1 MIKFKKGLDLPI
13 KGQPEQTI
21 ALSKDPSTVAILGT
35 DYVGMKPTMEV
46 RVADKVK
53 LGQVLFTD
61 KKNPAIK
68 FTSPGAGEII
78 SIHRGEKR
86 ALLSVVIKLSG
97 NDEVTFNSYPDQ
109 ALIKNLNREQVI
121 EQLLDS
127 GLWVSLRTRPFSK
140 VPDPVTKPNSIFIT
154 AIDSNPLAPSINKIL
169 EGQERDF
176 ANGARVISRL
186 TDGKVF
192 ICKAPRTNV
201 PLIDRPNIVVEEFS
215 GPHPAGNVGTHIHYL
230 DPVDRH
236 KTVWHIGL
244 QDVIAI
250 GKLFSTGKI
259 HTERIISLG
268 GPSVKKPRL
277 LKTRIGASTEEILV
291 NELTD
296 GENRAVSGSVLS
308 GFAASGS
315 LGFLGRYH
323 QQISVIPEF
332 RKREFFGWLNPG
344 LNHFST
350 KNIVLSSLIP
360 GKQFDFNTTTYGEE
374 RAIIPSGGY
383 EKVMPM
389 DIESLA
395 LLRALAVNDLEDAE
409 ALGCLELDEEDL
421 SLCAFVCPSK
431 LEFGPMLRR
440 NLNMIEKEG

>member
-21 ALSKDPSTVAILGT
+21 ALSKDLSTVALLGR

-97 NDEVTFNSYPDQ
+97 NDEITFNSYSDQ
-109 ALIKNLNREQVI
+109 QLKELTREQVV
-121 EQLLDS
+121 EQLLES
-127 GLWVSLRTRPFSK
+127 GLWISMRTRPFSK
-140 VPDPVTKPNSIFIT
+140 VPDPQTKPNSIFIT
-154 AIDSNPLAPSINKIL
+154 ATDTNPLAPSIDKII

-176 ANGARVISRL
+176 ANGANVISQL
-186 TDGKVF
+186 TDGKIF
-192 ICKAPRTNV
+192 ICKAPGTNV
-201 PLIDRPNIVVEEFS
+201 AIIDRPNIVVQEFS
-215 GPHPAGNVGTHIHYL
+215 GPHPNGNVGTHIHSL
-230 DPVDRH
+230 DPVSRH

-250 GKLFSTGKI
+250 GKLFSAGKI

-277 LKTRIGASTEEILV
+277 LKTRLGASTDEILGY
-291 NELTD
+291 ELIE
-296 GENRAVSGSVLS
+296 GENRVISGSVLS
-308 GFAASGS
+308 GFTASGTI
-315 LGFLGRYH
+315 GYLGRYH

-332 RKREFFGWLNPG
+332 RKRQFFGWLKPG
-344 LNHFST
+344 FNQFST
-350 KNIVLSSLIP
+350 KNILLSSFVP
-360 GKQFDFNTTTYGEE
+360 GKQFNFNTNMYGEE

-383 EKVMPM
+383 EKIMPM
-389 DIESLA
+389 DIEPLF
-395 LLRALAVNDLEDAE
+395 LLRALAVDDLEDAE

>member
-21 ALSKDPSTVAILGT
+21 ALSKDPSTVALLGT

-68 FTSPGAGEII
+68 YTSPGAGEII

-86 ALLSVVIKLSG
+86 TLLSVVIKLSG
-97 NDEVTFNSYPDQ
+97 NDEVTFNSYSDQ
-109 ALIKNLNREQVI
+109 QFKELTREQVV

-140 VPDPVTKPNSIFIT
+140 VPDPETKPNSIFIT
-154 AIDSNPLAPSINKIL
+154 VTDTNPLAPSVDKIL

-176 ANGARVISRL
+176 ANGANVVSRL
-186 TDGKVF
+186 TDKKIF
-192 ICKAPRTNV
+192 ICKTPGIEV
-201 PLIDRPNIVVEEFS
+201 PLIDRPNIIVEEFS
-215 GPHPAGNVGTHIHYL
+215 GPHPVGNVGTHIHSL
-230 DPVDRH
+230 DPVSRH

-259 HTERIISLG
+259 HTERIIALA
-268 GPSVKKPRL
+268 GPLVKKPRL

-296 GENRAVSGSVLS
+296 GENRVISGSILS

-315 LGFLGRYH
+315 LVFLGRYH

-332 RKREFFGWLNPG
+332 RKREFLGWLNPG
-344 LNHFST
+344 VNHFST

-360 GKQFDFNTTTYGEE
+360 GKKFNFDTSVYGEE

-383 EKVMPM
+383 EKIMPM
-389 DIESLA
+389 DIEPLF
-395 LLRALAVNDLEDAE
+395 LLRALAVDDLEDAE

>member
-13 KGQPEQTI
+13 KGKPEQTI
-21 ALSKDPSTVAILGT
+21 SLSKDPSTVALLGP

-61 KKNPAIK
+61 KKNPALK
-68 FTSPGAGEII
+68 YTSPGAGEIV

-86 ALLSVVIKLSG
+86 ALLSIIIKLYG
-97 NDEVTFNSYPDQ
+97 NEEITFNSYSDQ
-109 ALIKNLNREQVI
+109 QLKELTREQVVQ
-121 EQLLDS
+121 QLLDS
-127 GLWVSLRTRPFSK
+127 GLWISLRTRPFNK
-140 VPDPVTKPNSIFIT
+140 VPDPETKPNSIFIT
-154 AIDSNPLAPSINKIL
+154 AMDTNPLAPSIDKIL

-176 ANGARVISRL
+176 ANGTNIISLL
-186 TDGKVF
+186 TDKKIF
-192 ICKAPRTNV
+192 ICKSPGTEV
-201 PLIDRPNIVVEEFS
+201 PLIERPNIVVEEFS
-215 GPHPAGNVGTHIHYL
+215 GPHPAGNVGTHIHSL
-230 DPVDRH
+230 DPVSRH
-236 KTVWHIGL
+236 KTVWYIGL

-268 GPSVKKPRL
+268 GPSVIKPRL
-277 LKTRIGASTEEILV
+277 LKTRIGASTEEILGH
-291 NELTD
+291 ELKD
-296 GENRAVSGSVLS
+296 GENRVISGSVLS
-308 GFAASGS
+308 GFAANGT

-332 RKREFFGWLNPG
+332 RKREFLGWLNPG
-344 LNHFST
+344 FNHFST
-350 KNIVLSSLIP
+350 KNILLSSLIP
-360 GKQFDFNTTTYGEE
+360 GKQFNFNTTTYGEE
-374 RAIIPSGGY
+374 RAILPSGGY
-383 EKVMPM
+383 DRVMPM

-395 LLRALAVNDLEDAE
+395 LLRALAVNDIDDAE

-421 SLCAFVCPSK
+421 ALCAFVCPSK

-440 NLNMIEKEG
+440 NLTMIEKEG

>member
-1 MIKFKKGLDLPI
+1 MIKLKKGLDLPI
-13 KGQPEQTI
+13 KGKPEQTI
-21 ALSKDPSTVAILGT
+21 ALSKDPSTVALLGP

-46 RVADKVK
+46 RVADTVK

-61 KKNPAIK
+61 KKNPILK
-68 FTSPGAGEII
+68 YTSPGAGEIV

-97 NDEVTFNSYPDQ
+97 NEEVTFNSYSDQ
-109 ALIKNLNREQVI
+109 QLKTITREQAVQ
-121 EQLLDS
+121 QLVAS
-127 GLWVSLRTRPFSK
+127 GLWISLRTRPFNK
-140 VPDPVTKPNSIFIT
+140 VPDPKTKPNSIFIT
-154 AIDSNPLAPSINKIL
+154 AIDTNPLAPSVAKIL

-176 ANGARVISRL
+176 ANGANIISLL
-186 TDGKVF
+186 TDKKIF
-192 ICKAPRTNV
+192 MCKAPGTEV
-201 PLIDRPNIVVEEFS
+201 PVIDRQNIVVEEFS
-215 GPHPAGNVGTHIHYL
+215 GPHPSGNVGTHIHFL
-230 DPVDRH
+230 DPVSRH

-268 GPSVKKPRL
+268 GPSVLKPRL
-277 LKTRIGASTEEILV
+277 LKTRIGASTEEILG
-291 NELTD
+291 NEIRN
-296 GENRAVSGSVLS
+296 GENRIISGSVLS
-308 GFAASGS
+308 GFAATGS

-323 QQISVIPEF
+323 QQISVIPEY
-332 RKREFFGWLNPG
+332 RKRHFLGWLNPG
-344 LNHFST
+344 INHFST

-360 GKQFDFNTTTYGEE
+360 GKQFNFNTTTYGEE
-374 RAIIPSGGY
+374 RAILPSGGY

-395 LLRALAVNDLEDAE
+395 LLRALAVNDIEDAE
-409 ALGCLELDEEDL
+409 ALGCLELAEEDL
-421 SLCAFVCPSK
+421 ALCAFVCPSK

-440 NLNMIEKEG
+440 NLTMIEKEG

>member
-21 ALSKDPSTVAILGT
+21 ALSKDPSTVALLGP

-97 NDEVTFNSYPDQ
+97 NDEVTFDSYSDQ
-109 ALIKNLNREQVI
+109 QIKELTRKEVV
-121 EQLLDS
+121 EQLLAS
-127 GLWVSLRTRPFSK
+127 GLWASLRTRPFSK
-140 VPDPVTKPNSIFIT
+140 VPDPETKPNSIFIT
-154 AIDSNPLAPSINKIL
+154 ATDTNPMAPFVDKIL

-176 ANGARVISRL
+176 ANGATVISIL
-186 TDGKVF
+186 TDRKIF
-192 ICKAPRTNV
+192 ICKAPETDV
-201 PLIDRPNIVVEEFS
+201 ALIDRPNIVVEEFS
-215 GPHPAGNVGTHIHYL
+215 GPHPAGNVGTHIHSL
-230 DPVDRH
+230 DPVSRH

-250 GKLFSTGKI
+250 GKLFTTGKI
-259 HTERIISLG
+259 HTERIISLA
-268 GPSVKKPRL
+268 GPSVIKPRL
-277 LKTRIGASTEEILV
+277 LKTRLGASTEEILG
-291 NELTD
+291 NELLE
-296 GENRAVSGSVLS
+296 GENRVISGSVLS
-308 GFAASGS
+308 GFEANGT

-323 QQISVIPEF
+323 QQISIISEN
-332 RKREFFGWLNPG
+332 RKRKFLGWMSPG
-344 LNHFST
+344 FNHFST
-350 KNIVLSSLIP
+350 KNIVLSGLIP
-360 GKQFDFNTTTYGEE
+360 GKKLNFDTSLYGEE

-389 DIESLA
+389 DIEPLF
-395 LLRALAVNDLEDAE
+395 LLRALAVSDIEDSE

-440 NLNMIEKEG
+440 ILNMIEKEG

>member
-21 ALSKDPSTVAILGT
+21 ALSKDPSTVALLGP

-53 LGQVLFTD
+53 LGQVLFTN

-68 FTSPGAGEII
+68 YTSPGAGEII

-86 ALLSVVIKLSG
+86 TLLSVIIKLSG
-97 NDEVTFNSYPDQ
+97 NDEVTFNSYSDQ
-109 ALIKNLNREQVI
+109 QLKKITREQVF

-140 VPDPVTKPNSIFIT
+140 VPDPQTKPNSIFIT
-154 AIDSNPLAPSINKIL
+154 ATDTNPLAPSIDKIL

-176 ANGARVISRL
+176 ANGTNVISLL
-186 TDGKVF
+186 TDGKIF
-192 ICKAPRTNV
+192 ICKAPGTQV

-215 GPHPAGNVGTHIHYL
+215 GPHPAGNVGTHIHTL
-230 DPVDRH
+230 DPVSRH

-268 GPSVKKPRL
+268 GPSVIKPRL
-277 LKTRIGASTEEILV
+277 LKTRLGASTEEILG
-291 NELTD
+291 NELKD
-296 GENRAVSGSVLS
+296 GENRVISGSVLS
-308 GFAASGS
+308 GFATSGS

-344 LNHFST
+344 FNQFSI
-350 KNIVLSSLIP
+350 KNILLSSLVP
-360 GKQFDFNTTTYGEE
+360 GKKFNFNTSMYGEE

-383 EKVMPM
+383 EKIMPM
-389 DIESLA
+389 DIEPLF
-395 LLRALAVNDLEDAE
+395 LLRALAVDDIEDAE

-421 SLCAFVCPSK
+421 SPCAFVCPSK

-440 NLNMIEKEG
+440 NLKMIEKEG

>member
-21 ALSKDPSTVAILGT
+21 ALSKDPSTVLLGT

-68 FTSPGAGEII
+68 YTSPGAGEII

-86 ALLSVVIKLSG
+86 TLLSVVIKLSG
-97 NDEVTFNSYPDQ
+97 NDEVTFNSYSDQ
-109 ALIKNLNREQVI
+109 QFKELTREQVV
-121 EQLLDS
+121 EQLIDS

-140 VPDPVTKPNSIFIT
+140 VPDPETKPNSIFIT
-154 AIDSNPLAPSINKIL
+154 VTDTNPLAPSVDKIL

-176 ANGARVISRL
+176 ANGANVVSRL
-186 TDGKVF
+186 TDKKIF
-192 ICKAPRTNV
+192 ICKAPGIEV
-201 PLIDRPNIVVEEFS
+201 PLIDRPNIIVEEFC
-215 GPHPAGNVGTHIHYL
+215 GPHPVGNVGTHIHSL
-230 DPVDRH
+230 DPVSRH

-259 HTERIISLG
+259 HTERIIALA
-268 GPSVKKPRL
+268 GPLVKKPRL

-296 GENRAVSGSVLS
+296 GENRVISGSILS

-315 LGFLGRYH
+315 LVFLGRYH

-332 RKREFFGWLNPG
+332 RKREFLGWLNPG
-344 LNHFST
+344 VNHFST

-360 GKQFDFNTTTYGEE
+360 GKKFNFDTSVYGEE

-383 EKVMPM
+383 EKIMPM
-389 DIESLA
+389 DIEPLF
-395 LLRALAVNDLEDAE
+395 LLRALAVDDLEDAE

-421 SLCAFVCPSK
+421 SLCAFICPSK

>member
-13 KGQPEQTI
+13 KGKPEQTI
-21 ALSKDPSTVAILGT
+21 SLSKDPSTVALLGP

-61 KKNPAIK
+61 KKNSAIK
-68 FTSPGAGEII
+68 FTSPGAGEIV
-78 SIHRGEKR
+78 SINRGEKR
-86 ALLSVVIKLSG
+86 SLLAVVIKLYG
-97 NDEVTFNSYPDQ
+97 NEEITFNSYSDQ
-109 ALIKNLNREQVI
+109 QLKEITKEQVI
-121 EQLLDS
+121 EQLLKS
-127 GLWVSLRTRPFSK
+127 GMWSSLRTRPFSK
-140 VPDPVTKPNSIFIT
+140 IPDPETKPSSIFIT
-154 AIDSNPLAPSINKIL
+154 AMDTNPLAPSIAKIL
-169 EGQERDF
+169 KGQERDF
-176 ANGARVISRL
+176 ANGANIISLL
-186 TDGKVF
+186 TDKKIF
-192 ICKAPRTNV
+192 ICKSHETEV

-215 GPHPAGNVGTHIHYL
+215 GPHPAGNVGTHIHSL
-230 DPVDRH
+230 DPVSRR

-268 GPSVKKPRL
+268 GPSVIKPRL
-277 LKTRIGASTEEILV
+277 LKTRIGASTEEILG
-291 NELTD
+291 NELKD
-296 GENRAVSGSVLS
+296 GENRVISGSVLS
-308 GFAASGS
+308 GFAANGT

-332 RKREFFGWLNPG
+332 RKRQFFGWLNPG

-350 KNIVLSSLIP
+350 KNILLSSLIP
-360 GKQFDFNTTTYGEE
+360 GKQFNFNTTTYGEE
-374 RAIIPSGGY
+374 RAILPSGGY

-395 LLRALAVNDLEDAE
+395 LLRALAVDDIDDAE

-421 SLCAFVCPSK
+421 ALCAFVCPSK

-440 NLNMIEKEG
+440 NLTMIEKEG

>member
-1 MIKFKKGLDLPI
+1 MIKIKKGLNLPI
-13 KGQPEQTI
+13 KGKPEQTI
-21 ALSKDPSTVAILGT
+21 SLSKDPSTVALLGP

-78 SIHRGEKR
+78 SIRRGEKR
-86 ALLSVVIKLSG
+86 ALLSVIIKLFG
-97 NDEVTFNSYPDQ
+97 NDEVSFNSYSDQ
-109 ALIKNLNREQVI
+109 QIKEVTREQVV
-121 EQLLDS
+121 EQLLNS
-127 GLWVSLRTRPFSK
+127 GLWISFRTRPFSK
-140 VPDPVTKPNSIFIT
+140 IPDPATEPHSIFIT
-154 AIDSNPLAPSINKIL
+154 VTETNPLAPSVEKIL

-176 ANGARVISRL
+176 ANGTRLISLL
-186 TDGKVF
+186 TKGKIF
-192 ICKAPRTNV
+192 ICKPPGIEV
-201 PLIDRPNIVVEEFS
+201 PLIDKPNIVVEEFA
-215 GPHPAGNVGTHIHYL
+215 GPHPSGNVGTHIHFL
-230 DPVDRH
+230 DPVSRN

-250 GKLFSTGKI
+250 GKLFETGKI
-259 HTERIISLG
+259 HTERIISLA

-277 LKTRIGASTEEILV
+277 LKTRIGASLDEILE
-291 NELTD
+291 NELKD
-296 GENRAVSGSVLS
+296 VENRVISGSVLS
-308 GFAASGS
+308 GFEATDS
-315 LGFLGRYH
+315 LGFLGRFH
-323 QQISVIPEF
+323 QQVSVIPEN
-332 RKREFFGWLNPG
+332 RKRQFLGWLNPG
-344 LNHFST
+344 FNQFST
-350 KNIVLSSLIP
+350 KNILLSSLIP
-360 GKQFDFNTTTYGEE
+360 GKEFNLNTSVYGEE
-374 RAIIPSGGY
+374 RAIIPNGGF

-389 DIESLA
+389 DIESLF

>member
-21 ALSKDPSTVAILGT
+21 ALSKDPSTVALLGP

-68 FTSPGAGEII
+68 FTSPGAGEIV
-78 SIHRGEKR
+78 SIHRGDKR

-97 NDEVTFNSYPDQ
+97 NDEVTFNSYSDQ
-109 ALIKNLNREQVI
+109 QLKELTREQVV
-121 EQLLDS
+121 EQLLAS
-127 GLWVSLRTRPFSK
+127 GLWASLRTRPFSK
-140 VPDPVTKPNSIFIT
+140 VPDPETKPNSIFIT
-154 AIDSNPLAPSINKIL
+154 ATDTNPLAPSVDKIL
-169 EGQERDF
+169 ERQERDF
-176 ANGARVISRL
+176 ANGATVISIL
-186 TDGKVF
+186 TDRKIF
-192 ICKAPRTNV
+192 ICKAPETDV
-201 PLIDRPNIVVEEFS
+201 ALIDRPNIVVEEFS
-215 GPHPAGNVGTHIHYL
+215 GPHPAGNVGTHIHSL
-230 DPVDRH
+230 DPVSRH

-250 GKLFSTGKI
+250 GKLFTTGKI
-259 HTERIISLG
+259 HTERIISLA
-268 GPSVKKPRL
+268 GPSVIKPRL
-277 LKTRIGASTEEILV
+277 LKTRPGASTEEILG
-291 NELTD
+291 NELKD
-296 GENRAVSGSVLS
+296 GENRVISGSVLS

-332 RKREFFGWLNPG
+332 RKREFLGWLNPG
-344 LNHFST
+344 FNHFSN
-350 KNIVLSSLIP
+350 KKIVLSGLIP
-360 GKQFDFNTTTYGEE
+360 GKKFNFNTNIYGEE
-374 RAIIPSGGY
+374 RTIIPSGGY

-389 DIESLA
+389 DIEPLL
-395 LLRALAVNDLEDAE
+395 LLRALAVDDIEDAE
-409 ALGCLELDEEDL
+409 VLGCLELDEEDL

-431 LEFGPMLRR
+431 LEFGPMLRK

>member
-13 KGQPEQTI
+13 KGKPEQTI
-21 ALSKDPSTVAILGT
+21 SLSKDPSTVALLGP

-46 RVADKVK
+46 RVAEKVK

-61 KKNPAIK
+61 KKNPALK
-68 FTSPGAGEII
+68 YTSPGAGEIV
-78 SIHRGEKR
+78 SIHRGGKR

-97 NDEVTFNSYPDQ
+97 NEEITFNSHSDQ
-109 ALIKNLNREQVI
+109 QLKDVTREQAVQ
-121 EQLLDS
+121 QLLDS
-127 GLWVSLRTRPFSK
+127 GLWISLRTRPFNK
-140 VPDPVTKPNSIFIT
+140 VPDPETKPNSIFIT
-154 AIDSNPLAPSINKIL
+154 AMDTNPLAPSISKIL

-176 ANGARVISRL
+176 ANGAFIISLL
-186 TDGKVF
+186 TNKKVF
-192 ICKAPRTNV
+192 ICTAPGTEV

-215 GPHPAGNVGTHIHYL
+215 GPHPAGNVGAHIHSL
-230 DPVDRH
+230 DPVSRK

-244 QDVIAI
+244 QDAIAI

-268 GPSVKKPRL
+268 GPSVINPRL
-277 LKTRIGASTEEILV
+277 LKTRIGASTEEILG
-291 NELTD
+291 NELKD
-296 GENRAVSGSVLS
+296 GENRVISGSVLS
-308 GFAASGS
+308 GFEASSS

-323 QQISVIPEF
+323 QQISVITEF
-332 RKREFFGWLNPG
+332 RKRQFLGWLNPG

-350 KNIVLSSLIP
+350 KNILLSSLIP
-360 GKQFDFNTTTYGEE
+360 GKQFNFNTTTYGEE
-374 RAIIPSGGY
+374 RAILPSGGY

-421 SLCAFVCPSK
+421 ALCAFVCPSK

-440 NLNMIEKEG
+440 NLTMIEKEG

>member
-1 MIKFKKGLDLPI
+1 MIKLKKGLDLPI
-13 KGQPEQTI
+13 KGKPEQTI
-21 ALSKDPSTVAILGT
+21 ALSKDPSTVALLGP
-35 DYVGMKPTMEV
+35 DYIGMKPTMEV

-53 LGQVLFTD
+53 LGQILFTD

-78 SIHRGEKR
+78 SIHRSEKR

-97 NDEVTFNSYPDQ
+97 NDAVTFNPYSDQ
-109 ALIKNLNREQVI
+109 QFKELTREQVV
-121 EQLLDS
+121 EQLLNS

-140 VPDPVTKPNSIFIT
+140 VPDPQSKPNSIFIT
-154 AIDSNPLAPSINKIL
+154 ATDTNPLAPSINKIL

-176 ANGARVISRL
+176 ANGANVISLL
-186 TDGKVF
+186 TDGKIF
-192 ICKAPRTNV
+192 ICKAPGTDI
-201 PLIDRPNIVVEEFS
+201 PLIDRTNIVVEEFS
-215 GPHPAGNVGTHIHYL
+215 GPHPAGNVGTHIHSL
-230 DPVDRH
+230 DPVSRH

-268 GPSVKKPRL
+268 GPSVNKPRL
-277 LKTRIGASTEEILV
+277 LKTRLGASTEEILG
-291 NELTD
+291 NELKD
-296 GENRAVSGSVLS
+296 GENRIISGSVLS
-308 GFAASGS
+308 GFTASGT

-332 RKREFFGWLNPG
+332 RKRQFLGWLSPG

-350 KNIVLSSLIP
+350 KNIVLSILIH
-360 GKQFDFNTTTYGEE
+360 GKKFNFDTSVYGEE
-374 RAIIPSGGY
+374 RVIIPSGGY
-383 EKVMPM
+383 EKIMPM
-389 DIESLA
+389 DIEPLF
-395 LLRALAVNDLEDAE
+395 LLRALAVDDIEDAE

-431 LEFGPMLRR
+431 LEFGPMLRK

>member
-1 MIKFKKGLDLPI
+1 MIKFKNGLDLPI
-13 KGQPEQTI
+13 KGKPEQTI
-21 ALSKDPSTVAILGT
+21 SLSKDPSTVALLGP

-61 KKNPAIK
+61 KKNPVIK
-68 FTSPGAGEII
+68 YTSPGAGEIV

-97 NDEVTFNSYPDQ
+97 NEEITFKSYSDQ
-109 ALIKNLNREQVI
+109 QLKDITREQVM

-127 GLWVSLRTRPFSK
+127 GMWTSLRTRPFSK
-140 VPDPVTKPNSIFIT
+140 VPDPETKPNSIFIT
-154 AIDSNPLAPSINKIL
+154 AIDTNPLAPSVTKIL

-176 ANGARVISRL
+176 ANGTYIISLL
-186 TDGKVF
+186 TKKKIF
-192 ICKAPRTNV
+192 ICKAPGTEV
-201 PLIDRPNIVVEEFS
+201 PLIDRPNIIVEEFS

-230 DPVDRH
+230 DPVSRN

-259 HTERIISLG
+259 HTERIISLA
-268 GPSVKKPRL
+268 GPSVIKPRL
-277 LKTRIGASTEEILV
+277 LKTRLGASTEEILG
-291 NELTD
+291 NELIE
-296 GENRAVSGSVLS
+296 GENRVISGSVLS
-308 GFAASGS
+308 GFEANGT

-323 QQISVIPEF
+323 QQISIISEN
-332 RKREFFGWLNPG
+332 RKRKLLGWMSPG
-344 LNHFST
+344 FNHFSS

-360 GKQFDFNTTTYGEE
+360 GKKISFDTSLYGEE
-374 RAIIPSGGY
+374 RAIIPSGVY

-389 DIESLA
+389 DIEPLF
-395 LLRALAVNDLEDAE
+395 LLRALAVSDIEDSE

-440 NLNMIEKEG
+440 ILNMIEKEG

>member
-1 MIKFKKGLDLPI
+1 MIKFKKGLDLPL
-13 KGQPEQTI
+13 KGKPEQTI
-21 ALSKDPSTVAILGT
+21 ALSKDPSTVALLGT

-53 LGQVLFTD
+53 LGQILFTD
-61 KKNPAIK
+61 KKNSAIK

-86 ALLSVVIKLSG
+86 ALLSVVIKLLG
-97 NDEVTFNSYPDQ
+97 NDEVTFNSYSDQ
-109 ALIKNLNREQVI
+109 QFKELTKEQVV
-121 EQLLDS
+121 EQLLNS

-140 VPDPVTKPNSIFIT
+140 VPDPQSKPNSIFIT
-154 AIDSNPLAPSINKIL
+154 ATDTNPLAPSINKIL
-169 EGQERDF
+169 EEQERDF
-176 ANGARVISRL
+176 ANGTNVISLL
-186 TDGKVF
+186 TDGKIF
-192 ICKAPRTNV
+192 ICKAPGTDV
-201 PLIDRPNIVVEEFS
+201 PLIDRTNIVVEEFS

-230 DPVDRH
+230 DPVSRH

-259 HTERIISLG
+259 HTERIISLA
-268 GPSVKKPRL
+268 GPSVIKPRL
-277 LKTRIGASTEEILV
+277 LKTRLGASTEEILG

-296 GENRAVSGSVLS
+296 GENRVISGSVLS
-308 GFAASGS
+308 GFAASGT

-332 RKREFFGWLNPG
+332 RKREFLGWLNPG

-360 GKQFDFNTTTYGEE
+360 GKKFNFDTSVYGEE

-383 EKVMPM
+383 EKIMPM
-389 DIESLA
+389 DFEPLF

>member
-21 ALSKDPSTVAILGT
+21 ALSKDPSTVALLGT

-68 FTSPGAGEII
+68 FTSPGAGEIV
-78 SIHRGEKR
+78 SIHRGDKR
-86 ALLSVVIKLSG
+86 ALLSVIIKLSG
-97 NDEVTFNSYPDQ
+97 NDEVTFNSYSDQ
-109 ALIKNLNREQVI
+109 QLKELTREQVV
-121 EQLLDS
+121 EQLLAS
-127 GLWVSLRTRPFSK
+127 GLWASLRTRPFSK
-140 VPDPVTKPNSIFIT
+140 VPDPETKPNSIFIT
-154 AIDSNPLAPSINKIL
+154 ATDTNPLAPSVDKIL

-176 ANGARVISRL
+176 ANGATVISIL
-186 TDGKVF
+186 TDRKIF
-192 ICKAPRTNV
+192 ICKAPETDV
-201 PLIDRPNIVVEEFS
+201 ALIDRPNIVVEEFS
-215 GPHPAGNVGTHIHYL
+215 GPHPAGNVGTHIHSL
-230 DPVDRH
+230 DPVSRH

-259 HTERIISLG
+259 HTERIISLA
-268 GPSVKKPRL
+268 GPSVIKPRL
-277 LKTRIGASTEEILV
+277 LKTRLGASTEEILG
-291 NELTD
+291 NELKD
-296 GENRAVSGSVLS
+296 GENRVISGSVLS
-308 GFAASGS
+308 GFTASGT

-332 RKREFFGWLNPG
+332 RKREFLGWLNPG
-344 LNHFST
+344 FNHFST
-350 KNIVLSSLIP
+350 KKIVLSSLIP
-360 GKQFDFNTTTYGEE
+360 GKKFNFNTNIYGEE

-389 DIESLA
+389 DIEPLL
-395 LLRALAVNDLEDAE
+395 LLRALAVDDIEDAE

-431 LEFGPMLRR
+431 LEFGPMLRK

>member
-86 ALLSVVIKLSG
+86 TLLSVVIKLSG
-97 NDEVTFNSYPDQ
+97 NDEVTFNSYSDQ
-109 ALIKNLNREQVI
+109 QFKELTKEQVV

-140 VPDPVTKPNSIFIT
+140 VPDPQTKPNSIFIT
-154 AIDSNPLAPSINKIL
+154 ATDTNPLAPSVDKIL

-176 ANGARVISRL
+176 ANGVNVISLL
-186 TDGKVF
+186 TDRKIF
-192 ICKAPRTNV
+192 ICKAPKTDV
-201 PLIDRPNIVVEEFS
+201 ALIDRPNIVVQEFS
-215 GPHPAGNVGTHIHYL
+215 GPHPAGNVGTHIHSL
-230 DPVDRH
+230 DPVSRH

-277 LKTRIGASTEEILV
+277 LKTHIGASTEEILG

-296 GENRAVSGSVLS
+296 GENRVISGSVLS
-308 GFAASGS
+308 GFVASGS
-315 LGFLGRYH
+315 LGFLGRFH

-332 RKREFFGWLNPG
+332 RKRQFLGWLNPG
-344 LNHFST
+344 LNQFST

-360 GKQFDFNTTTYGEE
+360 GKKFKFDTSVYGEE
-374 RAIIPSGGY
+374 RAIIPNGGY

-389 DIESLA
+389 DIEPLF
-395 LLRALAVNDLEDAE
+395 LLRALAVDDLEDAE

-421 SLCAFVCPSK
+421 SLCALVCPSK

>member
-21 ALSKDPSTVAILGT
+21 ALSKDPSTVALLGT

-86 ALLSVVIKLSG
+86 TLLSVVIKLSG
-97 NDEVTFNSYPDQ
+97 NDEVTFNSYSDQ
-109 ALIKNLNREQVI
+109 QFKELTREQVV

-140 VPDPVTKPNSIFIT
+140 VPDPTTEPNSIFIT
-154 AIDSNPLAPSINKIL
+154 ATETNPLAPSVDKIL

-176 ANGARVISRL
+176 ANGANVVSRL
-186 TDGKVF
+186 TDRKIF
-192 ICKAPRTNV
+192 ICKVPGIEV
-201 PLIDRPNIVVEEFS
+201 PLIDRPNIIVEEFS
-215 GPHPAGNVGTHIHYL
+215 GPHPVGNVGTHIHSL
-230 DPVDRH
+230 DPVSRH

-259 HTERIISLG
+259 HTERIIALA

-296 GENRAVSGSVLS
+296 GENRVISGSILS

-315 LGFLGRYH
+315 LVFLGRYH

-332 RKREFFGWLNPG
+332 RKREFLGWLNPG
-344 LNHFST
+344 VNHFST

-360 GKQFDFNTTTYGEE
+360 GKKFNFDTSVYGEE

-383 EKVMPM
+383 EKIMPM
-389 DIESLA
+389 DIEPLF
-395 LLRALAVNDLEDAE
+395 LLRALAVDDLEDAE

-431 LEFGPMLRR
+431 LEFGPLLRR
-440 NLNMIEKEG
+440 NLDMIEKEG

>member
-21 ALSKDPSTVAILGT
+21 ALSKDPSTVALLGP

-68 FTSPGAGEII
+68 FTSPGAGEIV
-78 SIHRGEKR
+78 SIHRGDKR
-86 ALLSVVIKLSG
+86 ALLSVIIKLSG
-97 NDEVTFNSYPDQ
+97 NDEVTFNSYSDQ
-109 ALIKNLNREQVI
+109 QIKELTREQVV
-121 EQLLDS
+121 EQLLAS
-127 GLWVSLRTRPFSK
+127 GLWASLRTRPFSK
-140 VPDPVTKPNSIFIT
+140 VPDPETKPNSIFIT
-154 AIDSNPLAPSINKIL
+154 ATDTNPLAPSVDKIL

-176 ANGARVISRL
+176 ANGATVISLL
-186 TDGKVF
+186 TDRKVF
-192 ICKAPRTNV
+192 MCKAPKTYV
-201 PLIDRPNIVVEEFS
+201 ALIDRPNIVVEEFS
-215 GPHPAGNVGTHIHYL
+215 GPHPAGNVGTHIHSLY
-230 DPVDRH
+230 PVSRQ

-250 GKLFSTGKI
+250 GKLFTTGKI
-259 HTERIISLG
+259 HTERIISLA
-268 GPSVKKPRL
+268 GPSVIKPRL
-277 LKTRIGASTEEILV
+277 LKTRLGASTEEILG
-291 NELTD
+291 NELKD
-296 GENRAVSGSVLS
+296 GENRVISGSVLS
-308 GFAASGS
+308 GFTASGT

-332 RKREFFGWLNPG
+332 RKRQFFGWLNPG
-344 LNHFST
+344 FNQFST

-360 GKQFDFNTTTYGEE
+360 GKKFNFDTSVYGEE

-389 DIESLA
+389 DIEPLF
-395 LLRALAVNDLEDAE
+395 LLRALAVDDIEDAE

-421 SLCAFVCPSK
+421 SLCAF
-431 LEFGPMLRR
+431 
-440 NLNMIEKEG
+440 

>member
-13 KGQPEQTI
+13 KGKPEQTI
-21 ALSKDPSTVAILGT
+21 SLSKDPSTVAQLGP
-35 DYVGMKPTMEV
+35 DYVGMKPTMKV
-46 RVADKVK
+46 RVADTVK

-61 KKNPAIK
+61 KKNPVIK
-68 FTSPGAGEII
+68 YTSPGAGEIV

-97 NDEVTFNSYPDQ
+97 NEEVTFNSYSDQ
-109 ALIKNLNREQVI
+109 QLKDITREQVV
-121 EQLLDS
+121 EQLLES
-127 GLWVSLRTRPFSK
+127 GLWISLRTRPFSK
-140 VPDPVTKPNSIFIT
+140 VPDPQTKPNSIFIT
-154 AIDSNPLAPSINKIL
+154 AMDTNPLAPSTAKLL

-176 ANGARVISRL
+176 ANGVNIISML
-186 TDGKVF
+186 TDKKIF
-192 ICKAPRTNV
+192 ICKAPETEV

-230 DPVDRH
+230 DPVSRN

-259 HTERIISLG
+259 HTERIISLA
-268 GPSVKKPRL
+268 GPSVIKPRL
-277 LKTRIGASTEEILV
+277 LKTRLGASTEEILG
-291 NELTD
+291 NELIE
-296 GENRAVSGSVLS
+296 GENRVISGSVLS
-308 GFAASGS
+308 GFEANGT

-323 QQISVIPEF
+323 QQISIISEN
-332 RKREFFGWLNPG
+332 RKRKLLGWMSPG
-344 LNHFST
+344 FNHFST
-350 KNIVLSSLIP
+350 KNIVLSGLIP
-360 GKQFDFNTTTYGEE
+360 GKKISFDTSLYGEE
-374 RAIIPSGGY
+374 RAIIPSGVY

-389 DIESLA
+389 DIEPLF
-395 LLRALAVNDLEDAE
+395 LLRALAVSDIEDSE

-440 NLNMIEKEG
+440 ILNMIEKEG

>member
-13 KGQPEQTI
+13 KGKPEQTI
-21 ALSKDPSTVAILGT
+21 SLSKDPSTVALLGP

-61 KKNPAIK
+61 KKNPALK
-68 FTSPGAGEII
+68 YTSPGAGEIV

-86 ALLSVVIKLSG
+86 ALLSIIIKLYG
-97 NDEVTFNSYPDQ
+97 NEEITFNSYSDQ
-109 ALIKNLNREQVI
+109 QLKELTREQVVQ
-121 EQLLDS
+121 QLLDS
-127 GLWVSLRTRPFSK
+127 GLWISLRTRPFNK
-140 VPDPVTKPNSIFIT
+140 VPDPETKPNSIFIT
-154 AIDSNPLAPSINKIL
+154 AMDTNPLAPSIDKIL

-176 ANGARVISRL
+176 ANGTNIISLL
-186 TDGKVF
+186 TDKKIF
-192 ICKAPRTNV
+192 ICKSPGTEV
-201 PLIDRPNIVVEEFS
+201 PLIERPNIVVEEFS
-215 GPHPAGNVGTHIHYL
+215 GPHPAGNVGTHIHSL
-230 DPVDRH
+230 DPVSRH
-236 KTVWHIGL
+236 KTVWYIGL

-268 GPSVKKPRL
+268 GPSVIKPRL
-277 LKTRIGASTEEILV
+277 LNTRIGASTEEILGH
-291 NELTD
+291 ELKD
-296 GENRAVSGSVLS
+296 VENRVISGSVLS
-308 GFAASGS
+308 GFAANGT

-332 RKREFFGWLNPG
+332 RKREFLGWLNPG
-344 LNHFST
+344 FNHFST
-350 KNIVLSSLIP
+350 KNILLSSLIP
-360 GKQFDFNTTTYGEE
+360 GKQFNFNTTTYGEE
-374 RAIIPSGGY
+374 RAILPSGGY
-383 EKVMPM
+383 DRVMPM

-395 LLRALAVNDLEDAE
+395 LLRALAVNDIDDAE

-421 SLCAFVCPSK
+421 ALCAFVCPSK

-440 NLNMIEKEG
+440 NLTMIEKEG